1 MLERAMT
8 KVMVI
13 AGSAVSQAGLETVL
27 KRVPDLEIA
36 FSCSEPKDWML
47 LLEEVTAD
55 VVLIEGIDPDAVTLQ
70 QLAELAAEA
79 PMPAIVVLARSTE
92 RRYLAQLL
100 SLGIRG
106 ILPYSA
112 SAAEI
117 VAALQAAAEG
127 LTVFH
132 GNFQQDL
139 FDHDA
144 WSRPDIEGAQVV
156 LTPREQ
162 EVLGLLA
169 QGFSNKAIAA
179 RLFLSEHTV
188 KFHMGTIFEKLNV
201 SSRTEAVAMGLRQG
215 LIML

>member
-1 MLERAMT
+1 MT
-8 KVMVI
+8 KVIVI
-13 AGSAVSQAGLETVL
+13 AGSAVSQAGLESVL
-27 KRVPDLEIA
+27 KQVPELEVT
-36 FSCSEPKDWML
+36 FSCSEPQDWIR
-47 LLEEVTAD
+47 LLEAAIAD
-55 VVLIEGIDPDAVTLQ
+55 VALIEGVDLDSATLQ
-70 QLAELAAEA
+70 QLAELAIEA

-92 RRYLAQLL
+92 RRSIMQMLT
-100 SLGIRG
+100 LGVRG

-117 VAALQAAAEG
+117 VAAIRAAAEG

-132 GNFQQDL
+132 ASFQRDL
-139 FDHDA
+139 FEDDA
-144 WSRPDIEGAQVV
+144 WSKPETEGVQIAL

-162 EVLGLLA
+162 EVLALLA

-188 KFHMGTIFEKLNV
+188 KFHMGTIFEKLNA
-201 SSRTEAVAMGLRQG
+201 SSRTEAVAIGLRQG